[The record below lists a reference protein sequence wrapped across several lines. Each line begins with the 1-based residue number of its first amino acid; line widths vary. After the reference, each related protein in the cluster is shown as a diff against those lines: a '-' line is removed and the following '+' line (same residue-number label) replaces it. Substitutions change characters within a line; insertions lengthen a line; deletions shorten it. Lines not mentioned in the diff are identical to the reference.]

1 MHFSGTLPQLKG
13 AIFVETVRR
22 LLVRGTLAIFL
33 IFPVVSICSSLLC
46 MAQESTSRK
55 VKTRTPPDY
64 PEIARRMGISGT
76 VRLAIVIAPNGTVK
90 NTTAVGG
97 HPLLLNA
104 AMDAVKKWKFEPA
117 SAVSTETVEI
127 KFVPQN

>member
-1 MHFSGTLPQLKG
+1 MRAAREVLIQG
-13 AIFVETVRR
+13 AIAILLIIPAVSTFV
-22 LLVRGTLAIFL
+22 
-33 IFPVVSICSSLLC
+33 SLPSLG
-46 MAQESTSRK
+46 QESTGRRI
-55 VKTRTPPDY
+55 KTKTPPDY

-90 NTTAVGG
+90 TTSPVGG

-117 SAVSTETVEI
+117 GEASTETVEI
-127 KFVPQN
+127 KFEPQN

>member
-1 MHFSGTLPQLKG
+1 
-13 AIFVETVRR
+13 
-22 LLVRGTLAIFL
+22 
-33 IFPVVSICSSLLC
+33 

-90 NTTAVGG
+90 STSAVGG

-117 SAVSTETVEI
+117 SAASTETVEI

>member
-1 MHFSGTLPQLKG
+1 MKT
-13 AIFVETVRR
+13 ARR
-22 LLVRGTLAIFL
+22 ALVRGTVAVVLTI
-33 IFPVVSICSSLLC
+33 PVVLTFASLPSS
-46 MAQESTSRK
+46 AQESTGRRIKS
-55 VKTRTPPDY
+55 KTAPDY
-64 PEIARRMGISGT
+64 PVIARRMGISGT

-90 NTTAVGG
+90 TTSAVGG

-117 SAVSTETVEI
+117 GESSTETVEI

>member
-1 MHFSGTLPQLKG
+1 
-13 AIFVETVRR
+13 
-22 LLVRGTLAIFL
+22 
-33 IFPVVSICSSLLC
+33 
-46 MAQESTSRK
+46 
-55 VKTRTPPDY
+55 
-64 PEIARRMGISGT
+64 MGISGT

>member
-1 MHFSGTLPQLKG
+1 MRSARELLLRG
-13 AIFVETVRR
+13 AI
-22 LLVRGTLAIFL
+22 AIFL
-33 IFPVVSICSSLLC
+33 IIPAVSTLASLPSL
-46 MAQESTSRK
+46 AQESTGRRI
-55 VKTRTPPDY
+55 KTKTPPDY
-64 PEIARRMGISGT
+64 PVIARRMGISGT

-90 NTTAVGG
+90 TTSAVGG

-117 SAVSTETVEI
+117 SETSTETVEI